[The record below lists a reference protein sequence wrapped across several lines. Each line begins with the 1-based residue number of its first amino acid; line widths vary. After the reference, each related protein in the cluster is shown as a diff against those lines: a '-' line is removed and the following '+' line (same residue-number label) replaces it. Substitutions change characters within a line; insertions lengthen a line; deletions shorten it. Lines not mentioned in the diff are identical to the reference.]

1 MRFTGSMMF
10 RTILA
15 GLAFWGSVSVLASH
29 SLAFEDLSSLRR
41 LSDPQP
47 SPDGRW
53 IACVVATPDLV
64 ENRVDS
70 DIWLVPVGGGAP
82 RKFAASPKHDRHPR
96 WSPDGRWVVF
106 ESNRDGE
113 FQVWIQSVDG
123 GEARML
129 THLSTGAS
137 APAWSPDGSRIAF
150 LSSVYPEF
158 SGKPP
163 EESERLNRERIQ
175 GLEKGKVRARVY
187 DALPVRKWD
196 AMSDGRRNHLFVVS
210 VSQGAGAGEA
220 LDLTPGAQDAVP
232 WSSTFA
238 AGDEFDWSA
247 DSKLLVHTP
256 SPAPVREESW
266 STDHN
271 LVSVS
276 VDGSQ
281 RTALTS
287 QRAADGCPHCS
298 PDGRWLAY
306 RAQARAGFEA
316 DRWQLML
323 RDLKTG
329 QVRSLTSNWDR
340 SVEGIAWSKEG
351 QLVVEAESQGR
362 KQLWSVALGGAS
374 APRALTTMGSAGD
387 AVFGSDGTSV
397 VYLETRMDWPAVL
410 KSVELVSGRVTTLW
424 DPNAERCASWN
435 LPVPES
441 VTVKGVGGVPVQ
453 MWILK
458 PPGFD
463 AAKRYPLVFWVHG
476 GPQGAFLDGWSYRW
490 NPQLWVAQGWVLAMP
505 NPRGSTGFGQKFTDD
520 ISRDWGGKVYGDL
533 MAALDWCE
541 RQPWVDQKRMAAAGA
556 SYGGYMMNWFQ
567 GHTDRFKT
575 LVTHCGVYEFHSM
588 YGSTDEL
595 WFDEWEHGVPWKSRG
610 FDRDSPDRFA
620 ARFRTPNLIIH
631 NELDYR
637 VPVGQGLSLFT
648 ALQRQGVPS
657 RLLYFPDEG
666 HWVLKPQNSQLWHAT
681 IFEWLHRYLD

>member
-1 MRFTGSMMF
+1 MMSRAIRTALTLGMAVLVDGMRAAEVPGGLTFE
-10 RTILA
+10 RLA
-15 GLAFWGSVSVLASH
+15 
-29 SLAFEDLSSLRR
+29 SLRR

-53 IACVVATPDLV
+53 IACVVSTPDLAT
-64 ENRVDS
+64 NRTDS
-70 DIWLVPVGGGAP
+70 DVWLVPVGGGVP

-96 WSPDGRWVVF
+96 WSPDGRWLAF
-106 ESNRDGE
+106 ESHRDGE
-113 FQVWIQSVDG
+113 PQVWIQPVDG
-123 GEARML
+123 GEARAV
-129 THLSTGAS
+129 TRLSTGAS
-137 APAWSPDGSRIAF
+137 APVWSPDGSRIAF
-150 LSSVYPEF
+150 LSSVFPEF
-158 SGKPP
+158 SGKPAA
-163 EESERLNRERIQ
+163 ESERLNRERIQ
-175 GLEKGKVRARVY
+175 GLEKGQVKARVY

-196 AMSDGRRNHLFVVS
+196 AMNDGRRNHLFVVS
-210 VSQGAGAGEA
+210 VAQGAAVKDPV
-220 LDLTPGAQDAVP
+220 DLTPGAQDAVP

-238 AGDEFDWSA
+238 SGDEFAWAA
-247 DSKLLVHTP
+247 DSRSLVHTP

-271 LVSVS
+271 VVSVS
-276 VDGSQ
+276 VDGA
-281 RTALTS
+281 RHEPLTT
-287 QRAADGCPHCS
+287 QPAADGCPQFS

-329 QVRSLTSNWDR
+329 RVHGRTRDWDH
-340 SVEGIAWSKEG
+340 SVESIAWSKG
-351 QLVVEAESQGR
+351 GWLVLEAESKGR
-362 KQLWSVALGGAS
+362 KLLWRVDPEGDS
-374 APRALTTMGSAGD
+374 APRALTSVGSASD
-387 AVFGSDGTSV
+387 AVAGADGASV
-397 VYLETRMDWPAVL
+397 VFLESRMDSPAVL
-410 KSVELVSGRVTTLW
+410 KSVDAASGRVVTVW
-424 DPNAERCASWN
+424 DPNAEARVGWD

-441 VTVKGVGGVPVQ
+441 VTVKGAGGVPVQ
-453 MWILK
+453 LWILK

-463 AAKRYPLVFWVHG
+463 PAKRYPLVFWVHG
-476 GPQGAFLDGWSYRW
+476 GPQGAFLDSWSYRW
-490 NPQLWVAQGWVLAMP
+490 NPQVWAAEGWVLAMP

-520 ISRDWGGKVYGDL
+520 ISRDWGGKVFKDL

-541 RQPWVDQKRMAAAGA
+541 RQPWVDRKRMAAAGA

-567 GHTDRFKT
+567 GRTDRFKT
-575 LVTHCGVYEFHSM
+575 LVTHCGVFEFHSM

-595 WFDEWEHGVPWKSRG
+595 WFDEWEHGIPWKTRG

-637 VPVGQGLSLFT
+637 VPVGQGLALFT
-648 ALQRQGVPS
+648 ALQRQGVES

-666 HWVLKPQNSQLWHAT
+666 HWVLKPQNSRLWHAT
-681 IFEWLHRYLD
+681 IFEWLHRHLD